1 MTWSERFAH
10 GAVLSFFAGLLY
22 VAHQDPRPI
31 STWSVEVAEA
41 AIHRPEP
48 SNRFSYQG
56 EDAPVLASFP
66 VSSPE
71 VLPPPS
77 FLAASEANAGKAPAS
92 APNAAPRKEES
103 RLGIYSLVETTPEM
117 SALRRYLARRY
128 GTVEYRLVRLFK
140 TVETEARR
148 YRVDPL
154 LVVAVIAVESGF
166 DPGQQSDQGAIGLM
180 QVIPKWHLD
189 KIDPYVR
196 GEPQPEHLFD
206 PAINVAVGIE
216 VLAEGLARYRSLEKA
231 LQYYNGSLNDPQ
243 RRYSK
248 KVLSLYRQL
257 QRIAGVAAP
266 ANGQMASR

>member
-31 STWSVEVAEA
+31 YTWSVEVAEA
-41 AIHRPEP
+41 AMSRPEP

-56 EDAPVLASFP
+56 EDAPVLALFP
-66 VSSPE
+66 TSSPKA
-71 VLPPPS
+71 PPTTS
-77 FLAASEANAGKAPAS
+77 FLATTEPSAGQPPAS
-92 APNAAPRKEES
+92 AANAALRREES

-117 SALRRYLARRY
+117 RALRRYLARRY
-128 GTVEYRLVRLFK
+128 DTAEYQLLRLFK

-148 YRVDPL
+148 YRIDPL
-154 LVVAVIAVESGF
+154 LVVAIIAVESGF
-166 DPGQQSDQGAIGLM
+166 HPGRQSDQGAIGLM

-216 VLAEGLARYRSLEKA
+216 VLAEGIARYRSLEKA
-231 LQYYNGSLNDPQ
+231 LQYYNGSLNDPR

-257 QRIAGVAAP
+257 QRIAGVTAP
-266 ANGQMASR
+266 ATGQVAKR